1 MPTCVRISRKK
12 RHVCIGDMR
21 EKIDITLRSLQAP
34 VDGSVDFS
42 ESLTA
47 LQTVWAM
54 LETKAGVEIF
64 DGTNLKGV
72 ATHFFYIRFLA
83 GIDIDIDKWV
93 TFKAQHYTIIDVQN
107 LEERDEFLLLRCALR
122 GDEAKATNLIR

>member
-1 MPTCVRISRKK
+1 MPACVRIPRKK

-21 EKIDITLRSLQAP
+21 EKIDITIRSLQAP
-34 VDGSVDFS
+34 TDGSVDFS
-42 ESLTA
+42 ESLTS
-47 LQTVWAM
+47 VESVFAM
-54 LETKAGVEIF
+54 VETTSGVEIF

-72 ATHFFYIRFLA
+72 ATHFFYIRFRA
-83 GIDIDIDKWV
+83 GIDINNWI

-122 GDEAKATNLIR
+122 GDETKAINLSR